1 MAKIVR
7 RKRKLKLQNLLT
19 LLLLVSLVLY
29 FSSITFI
36 KSYNISLNKNYQTI
50 KMQNE
55 EEQKELEILR
65 LDVAKYTE
73 REYLMSV
80 CAQYGYDLSF
90 DSDRI
95 EYITAGSEE

>member
-1 MAKIVR
+1 MAKIVK

-19 LLLLVSLVLY
+19 IVCVLSGILY
-29 FSSITFI
+29 FSSVTFL
-36 KSYNISLNKNYQTI
+36 KSYNISLNKNYQTL
-50 KMQNE
+50 KVQNE
-55 EEQKELEILR
+55 EEQKKLEILR

-95 EYITAGSEE
+95 EYITAE